1 MASPYKERISFHTVP
16 AVFILATAS
25 ISHPRRRVF
34 HFCRRYRISDNKIL
48 DLSFEFAVE
57 VVTIA
62 DSIKVPKST
71 YMLDQFAR
79 AGTSIGANVHEAQYA
94 QSRKDFASK
103 MGIALKEANETH
115 YWLKLMNA
123 TGRLDDQT
131 FRRVNRMCGNL
142 RRMLISS
149 CTTVKKETD
158 E

>member
-1 MASPYKERISFHTVP
+1 M
-16 AVFILATAS
+16 
-25 ISHPRRRVF
+25 
-34 HFCRRYRISDNKIL
+34 SDNKIL

-149 CTTVKKETD
+149 CTTVEKETD

>member
-1 MASPYKERISFHTVP
+1 
-16 AVFILATAS
+16 
-25 ISHPRRRVF
+25 
-34 HFCRRYRISDNKIL
+34 
-48 DLSFEFAVE
+48 
-57 VVTIA
+57 
-62 DSIKVPKST
+62 
-71 YMLDQFAR
+71 
-79 AGTSIGANVHEAQYA
+79 
-94 QSRKDFASK
+94 